1 MFRTGFVARTN
12 PKPTLAPVIETHCRP
27 QWRGIAGATDGQ
39 VQALASLQSCGF
51 RVQGLGFGA
60 EVWRLVSGCF
70 GLSVEGLGFGMHV
83 RTSTTGMMNWNSR
96 AEASNC
102 IQPFSR
108 QLVGGSVW
116 GSSTRP

>member
-12 PKPTLAPVIETHCRP
+12 PKPTLASVIETHCRP

-60 EVWRLVSGCF
+60 EVLAISLRVFLVF
-70 GLSVEGLGFGMHV
+70 LLKV
-83 RTSTTGMMNWNSR
+83 
-96 AEASNC
+96 
-102 IQPFSR
+102 
-108 QLVGGSVW
+108 
-116 GSSTRP
+116 